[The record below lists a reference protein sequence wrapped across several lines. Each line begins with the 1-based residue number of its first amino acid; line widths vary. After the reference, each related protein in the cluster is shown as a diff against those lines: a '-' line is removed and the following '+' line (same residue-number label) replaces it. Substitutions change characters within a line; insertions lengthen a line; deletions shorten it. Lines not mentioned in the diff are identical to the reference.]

1 MFNKSVFDFSW
12 NCITASASVKRRDQR
27 LRCRSSVSLTHTTQK
42 SYRRGR
48 FASDPPSDGRN
59 HYCHFC
65 EPMNQWNRHNAD
77 VLWMHMSFI
86 LSLKK
91 KNNNMSKEGALVM
104 KWYGAL
110 VRGSCTNQCG
120 TRSQCEWGQQYW
132 AWKESVPSSM
142 TLKAGVWWHWGEPRI
157 LSLLSLRKFWSRLIL
172 NMTDP

>member
-48 FASDPPSDGRN
+48 FASDPTSDGRN

-91 KNNNMSKEGALVM
+91 IIIIWVRKELWWWSGMELWLEEVALINV
-104 KWYGAL
+104 GRDHSAA
-110 VRGSCTNQCG
+110 V
-120 TRSQCEWGQQYW
+120 
-132 AWKESVPSSM
+132 
-142 TLKAGVWWHWGEPRI
+142 
-157 LSLLSLRKFWSRLIL
+157 LSLERKRAIKHDTESWSLVALRRTSDFITAQFEKVLE
-172 NMTDP
+172 

>member
-48 FASDPPSDGRN
+48 FASDPTSDGRN

-91 KNNNMSKEGALVM
+91 IIIIWVRKELWWWSGMELWLEEVALINV
-104 KWYGAL
+104 GRDHSA
-110 VRGSCTNQCG
+110 N
-120 TRSQCEWGQQYW
+120 ED
-132 AWKESVPSSM
+132 SS
-142 TLKAGVWWHWGEPRI
+142 TELGKKACHQAWHWKLEFGGTEEN
-157 LSLLSLRKFWSRLIL
+157 LGFYHCSVWESFGVDWY
-172 NMTDP
+172 